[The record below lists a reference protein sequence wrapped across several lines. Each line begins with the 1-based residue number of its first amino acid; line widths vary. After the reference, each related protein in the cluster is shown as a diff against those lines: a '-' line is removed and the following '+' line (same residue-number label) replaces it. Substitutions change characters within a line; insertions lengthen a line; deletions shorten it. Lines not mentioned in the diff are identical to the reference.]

1 MGGKT
6 QKVDLT
12 DVAVELKMQ
21 SRMMM
26 KQADK
31 QAAEEKT
38 ARKKCLEYINKG
50 DPDSAKM
57 FAESAIRAKKESL
70 NVRRFGVKM

>member
-12 DVAVELKMQ
+12 DVAIELRMQ
-21 SRMMM
+21 SKMMI

-31 QAAEEKT
+31 
-38 ARKKCLEYINKG
+38 
-50 DPDSAKM
+50 
-57 FAESAIRAKKESL
+57 
-70 NVRRFGVKM
+70 